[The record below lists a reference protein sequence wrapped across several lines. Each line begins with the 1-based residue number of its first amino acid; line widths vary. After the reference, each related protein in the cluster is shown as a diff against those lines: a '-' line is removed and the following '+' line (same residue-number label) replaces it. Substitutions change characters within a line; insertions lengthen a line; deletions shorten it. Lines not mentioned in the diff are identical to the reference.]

1 MAKKILVDADL
12 RLGDKILELLDA
24 AKFPISVAVWILTE
38 QEGEWKLVIGTPL
51 YEKAGPLEAYG
62 QVIKAIRRDNPESR
76 DFDDVR
82 LMSNREP
89 FIRELRHLFGKRQS
103 VKGMRLGGHHIGGAW
118 LDDAVV
124 YRIK

>member
-12 RLGDKILELLDA
+12 KLGEQILARLDSE
-24 AKFPISVAVWILTE
+24 KFPVSVAIWILTE
-38 QEGEWKLVIGTPL
+38 QDGEWKLVIGTPL

-62 QVIKAIRRDNPESR
+62 KLIAALRKNDPESR

-89 FIRELRHLFGKRQS
+89 FIRELRRLFGKTAS
-103 VKGMRLGGHHIGGAW
+103 VKGMRLGGHHIGGVW
-118 LDDAVV
+118 LDDAIV

>member
-12 RLGDKILELLDA
+12 RLGEKILGLLDA
-24 AKFPISVAVWILTE
+24 SKFPISVAIWILTE
-38 QEGEWKLVIGTPL
+38 QDGEWKLVIGTPL

-62 QVIKAIRRDNPESR
+62 QLINALRRDNPESR

-89 FIRELRHLFGKRQS
+89 FIRDLRRLFGKTAS
-103 VKGMRLGGHHIGGAW
+103 VHGMRLGGHHIGGMW

>member
-1 MAKKILVDADL
+1 MAKKTLVDADL
-12 RLGDKILELLDA
+12 KLGEKVLGLLDA
-24 AKFPISVAVWILTE
+24 SKFPVSVAIWILTE
-38 QEGEWKLVIGTPL
+38 QEGEWKLVIGTSL
-51 YEKAGPLEAYG
+51 YDKIGPLEAYG
-62 QVIKAIRRDNPESR
+62 KLINALRQEDPESR

-89 FIRELRHLFGKRQS
+89 FIRELRRLFGKTAS
-103 VKGMRLGGHHIGGAW
+103 VSGMRLGGHRIGGMW